1 MLKTRILVGTRGSQL
16 ALAQTN
22 QVIEEL
28 KRAVPRL
35 KCEVV
40 PIRTKGDNMHELGT
54 SVEGKGIFTK
64 EIEEALIQGRVDI
77 AVHSMKDLSVDL
89 SANVTIAAVPKR
101 GNPHDVLV
109 SREKRRFSQL
119 PSGARVGTSSPRR
132 KAQLLAARGDLE
144 IVDIHGN
151 VDTRFRKLASGA
163 YDAIVVAA
171 AGLER
176 LHLDRNATEVLPTNL
191 MLPAVGQGA
200 LAVQSRKGNQEITE
214 LVIKI
219 DHSITRSEIEA
230 ERAFAKKLGAN
241 CRTPIAAYARS
252 DSSKLT
258 IEGMVSSPNGRM
270 LIRGRL
276 TSNNPD
282 SSQIGE
288 ELAKNL
294 LDKGA
299 EALLEDL

>member
-64 EIEEALIQGRVDI
+64 EIEEALIQGQVDI